1 MSCRIAAALA
11 LAALSLFAFSL
22 CAQPQSKPFVP
33 GAPVRQP
40 LPYSHQQHLAFGLKC
55 AQCHKNAD
63 PGETMGLPATAV
75 CMGCHQSIAKDK
87 PAIQS
92 LAKFH
97 EEKRPVPWE
106 RIYQIPS
113 YVFFSH
119 REHLKA
125 GATCETCH
133 GSVAERA
140 VLFREKDISMGACM
154 ECHRRE
160 KAPND
165 CQLCHENR

>member
-1 MSCRIAAALA
+1 MASCRIAAALA
-11 LAALSLFAFSL
+11 LVAFSL
-22 CAQPQSKPFVP
+22 AAQQPPHSKPFVP

-40 LPYSHQQHLAFGLKC
+40 LPYSHQQHLALGLKC

-75 CMGCHQSIAKDK
+75 CMGCHQSVAKDK

-106 RIYQIPS
+106 RVYQIPS

-133 GSVAERA
+133 GKVAERPA
-140 VLFREKDISMGACM
+140 LFREKDISMGACM
-154 ECHRRE
+154 ECHRLE